1 MHTSISHPP
10 VIAAVFQNSTT
21 PLWIK
26 INTDGM
32 SKGNPGSAA
41 CGDVFR
47 GFNRA
52 FHGGFSM
59 PSGVQ
64 CCAKILAIV
73 KEIDIVVVKV
83 WTHV

>member
-1 MHTSISHPP
+1 MHASISRPP
-10 VIAAVFQNSTT
+10 VIASVFQNSTT

-41 CGDVFR
+41 CGAVFR
-47 GFNRA
+47 GFCGA
-52 FHGGFSM
+52 FHGAFSM

-64 CCAKILAIV
+64 CCAKILAIIRV
-73 KEIDIVVVKV
+73 QFL
-83 WTHV
+83 H